1 MLAKLHYE
9 ADMSQVEIAKKMGVS
24 AALVSRLLQKARAL
38 GIVRIEV
45 MNLTSP
51 EEVTLDLVDGLGLKR
66 AAVIEAPSVGLL
78 GALAPPLGA
87 LMKEEKF
94 EAGSTIGVG
103 WGRAV
108 REVIAAG
115 LPRFPGVRAV
125 ALNGGMQASATHFQ
139 INEFVRQAASN
150 SADRPI
156 SFMLRTCR
164 RSNSGSTFL
173 KTPPH
178 ARRRGCGASLIA
190 RRRCR
195 PAPFQQRNRG
205 CSFPNEPA
213 IGAAVGDV
221 IRHYFDMN
229 GTILPWE
236 GEQRMLRFQ
245 PRNPAHEAVGRFGGF
260 AGKGPRH
267 HRRCPFGDDQCPG
280 SRHGNGSGHFGHLA
294 SHAKLAA
301 SCVIRRRDH

>member
-1 MLAKLHYE
+1 
-9 ADMSQVEIAKKMGVS
+9 MSQVEIAKKMGVS
-24 AALVSRLLQKARAL
+24 AASVSRLLQKARAL
-38 GIVRIEV
+38 GIVKIEV

-51 EEVTLDLVDGLGLKR
+51 EEVTLDLVDALGLKR

-139 INEFVRQAASN
+139 INEFVRQAA
-150 SADRPI
+150 AQ
-156 SFMLRTCR
+156 LG
-164 RSNSGSTFL
+164 GSTHFLHAPYLSSVELRDAFL
-173 KTPPH
+173 KDPSARETTGLWSQLDCALVGVGLPH
-178 ARRRGCGASLIA
+178 FNNATEDVPS
-190 RRRCR
+190 
-195 PAPFQQRNRG
+195 
-205 CSFPNEPA
+205 PNEPS

-236 GEQRMLRFQ
+236 GEQRML
-245 PRNPAHEAVGRFGGF
+245 AVS
-260 AGKGPRH
+260 AAQL
-267 HRRCPFGDDQCPG
+267 RRTRLSVG
-280 SRHGNGSGHFGHLA
+280 
-294 SHAKLAA
+294 LAA
-301 SCVIRRRDH
+301 SPEKARAIIGAARSGMINALVVDMATAQAILDILRPTPNLAAPT

>member
-24 AALVSRLLQKARAL
+24 AASVSRLLQKARAL
-38 GIVRIEV
+38 GIVKIEV

-51 EEVTLDLVDGLGLKR
+51 EEVTLDLVDALGLKR

-87 LMKEEKF
+87 MMKDEKF

-139 INEFVRQAASN
+139 INEFVRQAAEQLGG
-150 SADRPI
+150 SAHFLHAPYL
-156 SFMLRTCR
+156 SSVELRDA
-164 RSNSGSTFL
+164 FL
-173 KTPPH
+173 KDPSARETTGLWSQLDCALVGVGLPH
-178 ARRRGCGASLIA
+178 FNNGTEDVPS
-190 RRRCR
+190 
-195 PAPFQQRNRG
+195 
-205 CSFPNEPA
+205 PNEPS

-221 IRHYFDMN
+221 IRHYFDLN

-236 GEQRMLRFQ
+236 GEQRML
-245 PRNPAHEAVGRFGGF
+245 AVS
-260 AGKGPRH
+260 AAQL
-267 HRRCPFGDDQCPG
+267 RRTRLSVG
-280 SRHGNGSGHFGHLA
+280 
-294 SHAKLAA
+294 LAA
-301 SCVIRRRDH
+301 SPQKAQAVIGAARSGMINALVIDMATAQAILDILRPAPNLAVP